1 MGDGGLNKP
10 YSEST
15 AQDID
20 AEVKRIVDE
29 QWNRTMNLLT
39 EKKDI
44 LENLANVL
52 LEQETIERADLIK
65 VLGKFLNFS
74 TDKMLAKYMY
84 GVFLELS
91 FVSGDRPFKEMT
103 TYEEYVDETSA
114 KDGENKPRGLDDMD
128 KARDSSSEQEAPEAA
143 PSK

>member
-29 QWNRTMNLLT
+29 QWDRTMNLLM
-39 EKKDI
+39 EKKEI

-65 VLGKFLNFS
+65 VLGTYFWQIEILGPLK
-74 TDKMLAKYMY
+74 
-84 GVFLELS
+84 VF
-91 FVSGDRPFKEMT
+91 
-103 TYEEYVDETSA
+103 
-114 KDGENKPRGLDDMD
+114 
-128 KARDSSSEQEAPEAA
+128 
-143 PSK
+143 